1 VKHFSVANASPTG
14 VIPRTCG
21 AVVVAHENKTNS
33 IRYFQKKKK
42 KKKVKTRRKNRFF
55 FRCCRALATQQV
67 ARRERI
73 RSQVDETFA
82 TKRQFDL

>member
-42 KKKVKTRRKNRFF
+42 KKKSENSKKKSFF
-55 FRCCRALATQQV
+55 FPLLSCLGDATSRPARAN
-67 ARRERI
+67 
-73 RSQVDETFA
+73 
-82 TKRQFDL
+82 TKPS